1 MTPRSLFDRTTLGG
15 YPLLL
20 RLTFVPCS
28 RFHRLRHVPD
38 LWPARA
44 DVSLFWFCVRIHER
58 LALPVGDKNNRKRGV
73 SRHNFTDRRL
83 VINKMKTLGIIGGLG
98 PESTLD
104 YYQRIIA
111 LYRERTGDRHYPE
124 FVIVS
129 VDLRKGLDFMDA
141 NDLSGM
147 ANYLLEGIDKLARAG
162 ADFGIIS
169 ANTPHIVFDE
179 VAPKSPI
186 PLISIV
192 EATRAAAKAQNLK
205 RLALFGTR
213 YTMRA
218 TFYPKV
224 FARDGIEL
232 LVPDSHGQDY
242 IHDKYMN
249 ELVPGR
255 FLADTRAGLLTIVDR
270 MKATSDIDGVIL
282 AGTELPLILRDPTHN
297 GIPFLDTTKIH
308 VEAAVAHML
317 S

>member
-1 MTPRSLFDRTTLGG
+1 
-15 YPLLL
+15 
-20 RLTFVPCS
+20 
-28 RFHRLRHVPD
+28 
-38 LWPARA
+38 
-44 DVSLFWFCVRIHER
+44 
-58 LALPVGDKNNRKRGV
+58 
-73 SRHNFTDRRL
+73 
-83 VINKMKTLGIIGGLG
+83 MKTLGIIGGLG

-111 LYRERTGDRHYPE
+111 LFRERTGDRHYPE

-129 VDLRKGLDFMDA
+129 VDLRKGLDFMEA

-213 YTMRA
+213 YTMQA

-232 LVPDSHGQDY
+232 LVPDPRDQDY
-242 IHDKYMN
+242 IHDKVH
-249 ELVPGR
+249 ERIGFRKISGRHPRRLVSHCR
-255 FLADTRAGLLTIVDR
+255 SDESNARHRRSNSRRNRATTNSSR
-270 MKATSDIDGVIL
+270 ID
-282 AGTELPLILRDPTHN
+282 HN

-308 VEAAVAHML
+308 VEAAIDRICCLESNHEWTPNWH
-317 S
+317 